1 MEDRFSEFLDA
12 AEGILMCGGISYLFK
27 KALKVESFVKEVE
40 KHFPVSFLHFPTED
54 AEYYNVFSYLKVA
67 EGLLEKEN

>member
-1 MEDRFSEFLDA
+1 
-12 AEGILMCGGISYLFK
+12 MCGGIPYLFK
-27 KALKVESFVKEVE
+27 KALKSEKFVKEVE

-67 EGLLEKEN
+67 ESLLDKKST